1 MGPQGKALRV
11 ESPERRS
18 MADADHRRPRQ
29 PLLEK
34 GVEPRLRLLVHGGGR
49 LVEEEPLR
57 LLHDGAGEGDALLL
71 PGRELERPVSA
82 LAETLAELGQ
92 APRLERLAQG

>member
-1 MGPQGKALRV
+1 
-11 ESPERRS
+11 
-18 MADADHRRPRQ
+18 MADADHRRVGQ
-29 PLLEK
+29 PLLEE

-71 PGRELERPVSA
+71 PGRELERLVGA
-82 LAETLAELGQ
+82 LVEALAELGQ
-92 APRLERLAQG
+92 AHRLERFAQG